1 MEIGHLAF
9 SKHRVISVNGFRD
22 LLEGLLKGNV
32 MNCHAP
38 QRKCIALLHS
48 TEVPHL

>member
-1 MEIGHLAF
+1 MEIRHLTF
-9 SKHRVISVNGFRD
+9 SKHNVISVTGFRD
-22 LLEGLLKGNV
+22 LLEGLLQGSV
-32 MNCHAP
+32 ISYHAP